1 MNMPEDIMEF
11 PHL

>member
-1 MNMPEDIMEF
+1 MPEDIMEF